1 MGISRPSGPKMPL
14 VLDGGCSG
22 RDEEGVYN
30 NDPQVWSWGN
40 LSVNVGLFKV
50 GEGLPWVGLGT
61 FGV

>member
-1 MGISRPSGPKMPL
+1 MLL